1 MIPAVSNMVDQAV
14 EVKGNEPTPKT
25 LPEVQN
31 PMENVDELKKPAACS
46 NPSDMQKEMDM
57 VLQSVIY
64 EPQAVDGTNDTN
76 PKRVSF
82 FLEGNQIV
90 QIADPEKTDEQ
101 IVATLVDMQNA
112 TGESGNL
119 ADLDTDDGF
128 DNLVIDERADIDVNL
143 NILDT
148 GFESDDT
155 EIVDDVNVNSN
166 VEDDNIESLQE
177 IPCLQM
183 VHQDPYAKKH
193 DSDIVKDAQVNPVD
207 DPDKALKE
215 VHDDVGKR

>member
-1 MIPAVSNMVDQAV
+1 MVDQAV

-31 PMENVDELKKPAACS
+31 PMENVDELKKPVACS

-90 QIADPEKTDEQ
+90 QIADPENTDEQ

-128 DNLVIDERADIDVNL
+128 DNLVIDERADIDINL

-166 VEDDNIESLQE
+166 VEDDNIESSQE
-177 IPCLQM
+177 IPCSQM

-193 DSDIVKDAQVNPVD
+193 DSDIVKDVQVNPVD

>member
-1 MIPAVSNMVDQAV
+1 MNLPQ
-14 EVKGNEPTPKT
+14 KT

-46 NPSDMQKEMDM
+46 NPSDTQKEMDM
-57 VLQSVIY
+57 VLQSVIN

-101 IVATLVDMQNA
+101 IVVTLVDTQNA
-112 TGESGNL
+112 TGESCKL
-119 ADLDTDDGF
+119 ADLDRDDGF

-155 EIVDDVNVNSN
+155 EIADDVNVNSS
-166 VEDDNIESLQE
+166 VEDENIESSQE
-177 IPCLQM
+177 IPCSQM
-183 VHQDPYAKKH
+183 VCQDPYAKKH
-193 DSDIVKDAQVNPVD
+193 DSAIVKDAQVNPVD

-215 VHDDVGKR
+215 VHNDVGKR

>member
-1 MIPAVSNMVDQAV
+1 M
-14 EVKGNEPTPKT
+14 
-25 LPEVQN
+25 
-31 PMENVDELKKPAACS
+31 
-46 NPSDMQKEMDM
+46 NPSGSKMAQMIQTQK
-57 VLQSVIY
+57 
-64 EPQAVDGTNDTN
+64 GFH
-76 PKRVSF
+76 F

-90 QIADPEKTDEQ
+90 QIADPENTDEQ

-155 EIVDDVNVNSN
+155 EIVD
-166 VEDDNIESLQE
+166 ECE
-177 IPCLQM
+177 M
-183 VHQDPYAKKH
+183 
-193 DSDIVKDAQVNPVD
+193 
-207 DPDKALKE
+207 
-215 VHDDVGKR
+215 

>member
-1 MIPAVSNMVDQAV
+1 MVDQAG

-90 QIADPEKTDEQ
+90 QLQ
-101 IVATLVDMQNA
+101 IQK
-112 TGESGNL
+112 
-119 ADLDTDDGF
+119 
-128 DNLVIDERADIDVNL
+128 I
-143 NILDT
+143 
-148 GFESDDT
+148 
-155 EIVDDVNVNSN
+155 
-166 VEDDNIESLQE
+166 
-177 IPCLQM
+177 QM
-183 VHQDPYAKKH
+183 NK
-193 DSDIVKDAQVNPVD
+193 
-207 DPDKALKE
+207 
-215 VHDDVGKR
+215 